1 MKKIIIASAVSAGLL
16 GSAVAHADM
25 STILDNW
32 QDRAYAQAKVGTT
45 DILGLDD
52 NALTVT
58 GVAGLNTPS
67 IHPMLSFEADLTFTL
82 ADAES
87 TYPSSVGSTKIE
99 ASAFSLG
106 GYAVASYDKL
116 PIENL
121 TPFVR
126 AGLAYTSVDVSASNG
141 VASVDG
147 DDSEIDLGLSAGVRY
162 QINDQFGVVAD
173 YTTVSELDTLNL
185 GVQYNF

>member
-1 MKKIIIASAVSAGLL
+1 MKKIVIASAISAGLL
-16 GSAVAHADM
+16 GSAAAHADM

-32 QDRAYAQAKVGTT
+32 QDRAYGQAKIGTT
-45 DILGLDD
+45 DMGLDD

-58 GVAGLNTPS
+58 GVAGLKTPS

-87 TYPSSVGSTKIE
+87 TYSSSMGSSKIE

-106 GYAVASYDKL
+106 GYAVASYDQL

-126 AGLAYTSVDVSASNG
+126 AGLAYTSVDVTASNS
-141 VASVDG
+141 VASVSG
-147 DDSEIDLGLSAGVRY
+147 DDSEIDLGLTAGVRY
-162 QINDQFGVVAD
+162 QINEQFGVVAD
-173 YTTVSELDTLNL
+173 YTTVSELDTLNV